1 MTYEINQQEFNNAL
15 KALKRNVD
23 GRPSHP
29 VLGMFLLEFEKPS
42 LKVSAIA
49 TSGFN
54 QRFARASATLDLTQ
68 SNQEGYQS
76 LAVPAKE
83 LSSFVATLPKG
94 CALTLSVQSEYALKV
109 EAGSIST
116 VINGANPSDFPIV
129 TILDSSAA
137 VKENPISLPASLVAT
152 ILKDTLYSASRD
164 SIKVALSSVSLTM
177 SKDKVTAIATDGHR
191 LSCIEKVA
199 DIDGEVKFEIPVKI
213 ADQLS
218 KLLGSNS
225 KKLEGKTV
233 QIYQVDEGS
242 IGVSYDSTELTFHVN
257 PERYPECLFLFP
269 DKFQMSASFNT
280 AELTG
285 ALARA
290 EKFANMGNGA
300 VKFEFNLDAASATIS
315 CDKFK
320 EEVNVGIEGG
330 IRDNAIAFNVNYLL
344 DALKGSYL
352 KNSETLR
359 IDMNSPTTA
368 AVVEPYPFNASDSYR
383 YLIMPVQ
390 LRSFG

>member
-1 MTYEINQQEFNNAL
+1 MTYEIRQQEFNNAL
-15 KALKRNVD
+15 KALKHNVD
-23 GRPSHP
+23 GRPYHP
-29 VLGMFLLEFEKPS
+29 VLGMFLLEFKGLS

-54 QRFARASATLDLTQ
+54 LKFARASATLDLTR

-94 CALTLSVQSEYALKV
+94 CTITLSVQSEYALKV
-109 EAGSIST
+109 EAGSIRT
-116 VINGANPSDFPIV
+116 VINGANPSDFP
-129 TILDSSAA
+129 TILDSSAMA
-137 VKENPISLPASLVAT
+137 KENPISLPAALVGT
-152 ILKDTLYSASRD
+152 ILKETLYSASRD
-164 SIKVALSSVSLTM
+164 SFKVALSSVSLTVG
-177 SKDKVTAIATDGHR
+177 KDKVTAIATDGHR
-191 LSCIEKVA
+191 LSCIEKVVNT
-199 DIDGEVKFEIPVKI
+199 DGELKFEIPVKI

-225 KKLEGKTV
+225 KKLDGKTV
-233 QIYQVDEGS
+233 QIYRVDEGS
-242 IGVSYDSTELTFHVN
+242 IGMSYDSTELTFHVN
-257 PERYPECLFLFP
+257 PDKYPECSFLFP
-269 DKFQMSASFNT
+269 DKFQMSASFDT

-285 ALARA
+285 ALTRA
-290 EKFANMGNGA
+290 KEFANVGNGV

-320 EEVNVGIEGG
+320 EEIHVGIEGSITG
-330 IRDNAIAFNVNYLL
+330 NAIAFNVNYLL
-344 DALKGSYL
+344 DALKGPSL
-352 KNSETLR
+352 RNSEILG

-368 AVVEPYPFNASDSYR
+368 AVIEPYPFNASDSYR

-390 LRSFG
+390 LKSFG

>member
-23 GRPSHP
+23 GRPFPP
-29 VLGMFLLEFEKPS
+29 VLKMFLLEFEKPS

-94 CALTLSVQSEYALKV
+94 CALTLSIPSEYTLKV

-116 VINGANPSDFPIV
+116 VINGANPSDFP

-164 SIKVALSSVSLTM
+164 SFKVALSSVSLTITQ
-177 SKDKVTAIATDGHR
+177 DKVTAIATDGFR

-233 QIYQVDEGS
+233 QIYQVGEGS

-257 PERYPECLFLFP
+257 PDKYPECSFLFP

-280 AELTG
+280 AELIG
-285 ALARA
+285 ALTRA
-290 EKFANMGNGA
+290 EKFANMGNGT

-320 EEVNVGIEGG
+320 EEVYVGIEGSITG
-330 IRDNAIAFNVNYLL
+330 NAIAFNVNYLL
-344 DALKGSYL
+344 DALKGPYL
-352 KNSETLR
+352 KNSETLG

-368 AVVEPYPFNASDSYR
+368 AVIEPYPFNASDSYR

-390 LRSFG
+390 LTSFG